1 MAAVPCCTRAK
12 PAAQDEE
19 VHQKKSDTA
28 TIVARPKLFPCPTDL
43 PTLLKI
49 NVPKKL
55 SIFGSR
61 N

>member
-1 MAAVPCCTRAK
+1 VFKEDVKWKKVA
-12 PAAQDEE
+12 EE
-19 VHQKKSDTA
+19 VHQQKSDTA
-28 TIVARPKLFPCPTDL
+28 TIVARSKLFPCRTDL